1 MYYIMYTCPAVHSQP
16 GLQAA
21 SHITVLCNIRSVHVR
36 RQDNAQVL
44 ISVHEQDTH
53 LSICQ

>member
-21 SHITVLCNIRSVHVR
+21 SHITVLCNIRSVHAR

-44 ISVHEQDTH
+44 N
-53 LSICQ
+53 ICP